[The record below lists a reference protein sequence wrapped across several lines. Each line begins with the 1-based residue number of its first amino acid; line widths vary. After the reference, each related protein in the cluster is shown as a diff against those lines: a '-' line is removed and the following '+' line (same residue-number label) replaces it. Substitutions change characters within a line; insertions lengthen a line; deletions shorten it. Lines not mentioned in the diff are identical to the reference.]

1 LCARAG
7 FRARRVL
14 ADLAAAAAEAEA
26 ERCRVEAEE
35 TWRQDVAAR
44 RRWRRRWMGDVEEP
58 DEVDV
63 ADVEVVVVVDDVEEE
78 GDVEAGVEEDAGC
91 CEENSRRIMVAVM

>member
-1 LCARAG
+1 M
-7 FRARRVL
+7 
-14 ADLAAAAAEAEA
+14 AAAAAETEP
-26 ERCRVEAEE
+26 ERCRDEAEE

-63 ADVEVVVVVDDVEEE
+63 AEVVVVVVVDDVEEE
-78 GDVEAGVEEDAGC
+78 DDVEVGVEEDAGC
-91 CEENSRRIMVAVM
+91 CEENSRRIIVAVM